1 MILSSKSSSLSSG
14 MFNDFSWI
22 IREKLIKISSTKGM
36 KCCLNSSNFG
46 HKSIQCVKLG
56 MLLLSPQQGQYVRQF
71 SDTRLLLTYVF
82 TSNLN
87 PHLIRPIQKNPR
99 ENCEYLS
106 DRRWINWILIN
117 YI

>member
-14 MFNDFSWI
+14 MFNDFSWT

-36 KCCLNSSNFG
+36 KCCLNSSNLG

-56 MLLLSPQQGQYVRQF
+56 MLLLSPQQGQYVGQF

-87 PHLIRPIQKNPR
+87 PHLIRPIQKNL
-99 ENCEYLS
+99 N
-106 DRRWINWILIN
+106 
-117 YI
+117 